1 MLTETVLKR
10 YLPPALID
18 RIISGELSMEKPAE
32 MKNVTILFSDLC
44 GFTAASE
51 RVGPEVMSRAL
62 NNYLSAMN
70 AVIFCHDGT
79 IDKFIGD
86 AIMVLFG
93 APLELSP
100 EEQAR
105 RACACAERCR
115 RSWPR

>member
-1 MLTETVLKR
+1 MASDLVT
-10 YLPPALID
+10 
-18 RIISGELSMEKPAE
+18 RIG
-32 MKNVTILFSDLC
+32 DLC

-70 AVIFCHDGT
+70 AVIFKHDGT

-93 APLELSP
+93 A
-100 EEQAR
+100 
-105 RACACAERCR
+105 CRCR
-115 RSWPR
+115 FPCF